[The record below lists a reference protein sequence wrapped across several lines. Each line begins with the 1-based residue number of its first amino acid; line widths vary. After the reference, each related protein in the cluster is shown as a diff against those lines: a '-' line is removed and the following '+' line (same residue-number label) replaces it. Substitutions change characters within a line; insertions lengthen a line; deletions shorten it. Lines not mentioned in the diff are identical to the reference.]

1 MRGHSMWGKIRQWI
15 EVRIGLEELVN
26 RHLRQFKTPKGAT
39 FLSTLGFVALIAFIV
54 QAVTG
59 IMLLLYY
66 IPHPEYAFKSVQ
78 TITNEIPYGW
88 LFRLVHN
95 VGGNII
101 VAVIIIHL
109 IHVLLRVSYKKPREI
124 TWVSGVLMFFLVL
137 LACITGQLLPWH
149 QAGFWQTTVTSTIPG
164 FLPVI
169 GEGISSYM
177 RGGEF
182 VTGITLSRFFSFHV
196 VILPV
201 FMVALMLLHVLLIRR
216 QGLSTSPAIEAEAGA
231 SPSELFRREPH
242 LEGQPC
248 FPHFTLKR
256 VFMVMIYFT
265 VVFFVLTFMP
275 NLFLPPGANMQA
287 DPLMTPEDIRPAW
300 YFLAPYQLIKTIPN
314 DVLGISLVVI
324 FSAVLLLWPFLDAKD
339 AGRNIRKRPML
350 LGFSIAVMSLWLIL
364 TIWGMY
370 S

>member
-1 MRGHSMWGKIRQWI
+1 MWGKIIHWM

-26 RHLRQFKTPKGAT
+26 KHLRQFKTPKGAT
-39 FLSTLGFVALIAFIV
+39 LWSTLGFVTLVAFIV
-54 QAVTG
+54 QVVTG

-66 IPHPEYAFKSVQ
+66 IPHPDHAFKSVQ
-78 TITNEIPYGW
+78 AITNEIPYGW
-88 LFRLVHN
+88 LFRSIHN

-101 VAVIIIHL
+101 IAVIIVHL
-109 IHVLLRVSYKKPREI
+109 VHVFLRVSYKKPREI
-124 TWVSGVLMFFLVL
+124 TWFSGVLMLFLIL

-149 QAGFWQTTVTSTIPG
+149 QTGFWQTTVTSTIPA
-164 FLPVI
+164 FLPII

-201 FMVALMLLHVLLIRR
+201 LTGVLMLMHVLLIRR
-216 QGLSTSPAIEAEAGA
+216 QGLSTSPAIEPEPDM
-231 SPSELFRREPH
+231 SPPDKFRREPH
-242 LEGQPC
+242 PEGQPC

-256 VFMVMIYFT
+256 LFMVMIYFSIL
-265 VVFFVLTFMP
+265 FLILTFAP
-275 NLFLPPGANMQA
+275 NLFLPPEANMQA
-287 DPLMTPEDIRPAW
+287 DPLTTPESIRPAW

-314 DVLGISLVVI
+314 DVLGISLLAV
-324 FSAVLLLWPFLDAKD
+324 FSAVLLFCPAFDAKD
-339 AGRNIRKRPML
+339 AGRNIRRRPML
-350 LGFSIAVMSLWLIL
+350 LSLSLLVLALWAIL

>member
-1 MRGHSMWGKIRQWI
+1 MWGKLIHWI

-26 RHLRQFKTPKGAT
+26 RHLRQYRTPKGAT
-39 FLSTLGFVALIAFIV
+39 FWSTLGFVTLIAFIV
-54 QAVTG
+54 QAITG

-66 IPHPEYAFKSVQ
+66 IPHPDHAFNSVQ

-88 LFRLVHN
+88 LFRLIHN

-101 VAVIIIHL
+101 VGVIIIHL
-109 IHVLLRVSYKKPREI
+109 VHVFLRVSYKKPREI
-124 TWVSGVLMFFLVL
+124 TWVSGVLLFLLVL
-137 LACITGQLLPWH
+137 LSCITGQLLPWH
-149 QAGFWQTTVTSTIPG
+149 QTGFWQTTVTSTIPA

-201 FMVALMLLHVLLIRR
+201 FIVALILLHVVLIRR
-216 QGLSTSPAIEAEAGA
+216 QGLSTSPSVEPDADTDPVVE
-231 SPSELFRREPH
+231 FKREGHP
-242 LEGQPC
+242 EGQPC
-248 FPHFTLKR
+248 FPHFSLKR
-256 VFMVMIYFT
+256 LFMVLVYFS
-265 VVFFVLTFMP
+265 VLFFILTFFP
-275 NLFLPPGANMQA
+275 NLFLPPEANIPA
-287 DPLMTPEDIRPAW
+287 DPLTTPQDIRPAW

-314 DVLGISLVVI
+314 DVLGISLIVI
-324 FSAVLLLWPFLDAKD
+324 FSAFLLFWPFLDAKD
-339 AGRNIRKRPML
+339 AGRNIRRRPL
-350 LGFSIAVMSLWLIL
+350 LLSLALFILALWTIL

>member
-1 MRGHSMWGKIRQWI
+1 MWGKLIHWI

-26 RHLRQFKTPKGAT
+26 KHLKQYRTPKGAT
-39 FLSTLGFVALIAFIV
+39 FWSTLGFVTLIAFIV
-54 QAVTG
+54 QAITG

-66 IPHPEYAFKSVQ
+66 IPHPDHAFKSVQ

-88 LFRLVHN
+88 LFRLIHN

-101 VAVIIIHL
+101 VGVIIVHL
-109 IHVLLRVSYKKPREI
+109 VHVFLRVSYKKPREI
-124 TWVSGVLMFFLVL
+124 TWVSGVLLFFLVL
-137 LACITGQLLPWH
+137 LSCITGQLLPWH
-149 QAGFWQTTVTSTIPG
+149 QTGFWQTTVTSTIPG
-164 FLPVI
+164 FLPII

-201 FMVALMLLHVLLIRR
+201 FIITLILLHVMLIRR
-216 QGLSTSPAIEAEAGA
+216 QGLSTSPSIEPDTDTVPADEFKREAH
-231 SPSELFRREPH
+231 P
-242 LEGQPC
+242 EGEPC
-248 FPHFTLKR
+248 FPHFSLKR
-256 VFMVMIYFT
+256 LYMVLVYFS
-265 VVFFVLTFMP
+265 VLFFILTFFP
-275 NLFLPPGANMQA
+275 NLFLPPEANIPA
-287 DPLMTPEDIRPAW
+287 DPLTTPQDIRPAW

-314 DVLGISLVVI
+314 DILGISLIVI
-324 FSAVLLLWPFLDAKD
+324 FFTVLLFWPFLDAKD
-339 AGRNIRKRPML
+339 AGRNIRRRSML
-350 LGFSIAVMSLWLIL
+350 LSLALIVLALWTIL

>member
-1 MRGHSMWGKIRQWI
+1 MWGKFTHWI

-26 RHLRQFKTPKGAT
+26 KHFRQFKTPKGAT
-39 FLSTLGFVALIAFIV
+39 FWSTLGFVTLIAFIV

-66 IPHPEYAFKSVQ
+66 IPHPDYAFKSVQ

-88 LFRLVHN
+88 LFRLIHN

-101 VAVIIIHL
+101 VAVIIIHMV
-109 IHVLLRVSYKKPREI
+109 HVFLRVSYKRPREI
-124 TWVSGVLMFFLVL
+124 TWVSGVFMFLLVL
-137 LACITGQLLPWH
+137 LSCISGQLLPWH
-149 QAGFWQTTVTSTIPG
+149 QTGFWQTTVTSAIPS

-201 FMVALMLLHVLLIRR
+201 FIVALMILHVLLIRR
-216 QGLSTSPAIEAEAGA
+216 QGLSTSPAIEPEADA
-231 SPSELFRREPH
+231 TPPDEFRREPH

-248 FPHFTLKR
+248 YPHFTLKR
-256 VFMVMIYFT
+256 LFMVMIYFT
-265 VVFFVLTFMP
+265 VLFFILTFFP
-275 NLFLPPGANMQA
+275 NLFLPPEANIPA
-287 DPLMTPEDIRPAW
+287 DPLMTPELIRPAW

-314 DVLGISLVVI
+314 DVMGISLVVI
-324 FSAVLLLWPFLDAKD
+324 FSVILLFWPFFDAKD
-339 AGRNIRKRPML
+339 AGRNIRSRPML
-350 LGFSIAVMSLWLIL
+350 LSLALIVLALWAIL

>member
-1 MRGHSMWGKIRQWI
+1 MWGKLIHWI

-26 RHLRQFKTPKGAT
+26 RHLRQYRTPKGAT
-39 FLSTLGFVALIAFIV
+39 FWSTLGFVTLIAFIV
-54 QAVTG
+54 QAITG

-66 IPHPEYAFKSVQ
+66 IPHPDHAFKSVQ

-88 LFRLVHN
+88 LFRLIHN

-109 IHVLLRVSYKKPREI
+109 VHVFLRVSYKKPREI
-124 TWVSGVLMFFLVL
+124 TWISGVLLFFLVL

-149 QAGFWQTTVTSTIPG
+149 QTGFWQTTVTSTIPG

-201 FMVALMLLHVLLIRR
+201 FIVALIFLHVMLIRR
-216 QGLSTSPAIEAEAGA
+216 QGLSTSPTLESETTVAA
-231 SPSELFRREPH
+231 SPDEFRRELH
-242 LEGQPC
+242 LDGQPC
-248 FPHFTLKR
+248 FPHFSLKR
-256 VFMVMIYFT
+256 LYMVMVYFS
-265 VVFFVLTFMP
+265 VLFFILTFFP
-275 NLFLPPGANMQA
+275 NLFLPPEANMQA
-287 DPLMTPEDIRPAW
+287 DPLMTPESIRPAW

-314 DVLGISLVVI
+314 DILGISFIVI
-324 FSAVLLLWPFLDAKD
+324 FSAILLFWPFLDAKD
-339 AGRNIRKRPML
+339 AGRNIRRRPML
-350 LGFSIAVMSLWLIL
+350 LSIALIVLALWTIL

>member
-1 MRGHSMWGKIRQWI
+1 MWEKLIHWI
-15 EVRIGLEELVN
+15 EVRIGLEELVSK
-26 RHLRQFKTPKGAT
+26 HLRQYRTPKGAT
-39 FLSTLGFVALIAFIV
+39 FWSTLGFVTLIAFIV

-66 IPHPEYAFKSVQ
+66 IPHPDHAFKSVQ
-78 TITNEIPYGW
+78 TITNAIPYGW
-88 LFRLVHN
+88 LFRLIHN

-101 VAVIIIHL
+101 VGIIIIHL
-109 IHVLLRVSYKKPREI
+109 VHVFLRVSYKKPREI
-124 TWVSGVLMFFLVL
+124 TWISGVLLFFLVL
-137 LACITGQLLPWH
+137 LSCITGQLLPWH
-149 QAGFWQTTVTSTIPG
+149 QTGFWQTTVTSTIPA

-201 FMVALMLLHVLLIRR
+201 FIVALILLHVLLIRR
-216 QGLSTSPAIEAEAGA
+216 QGLSTSPSIEPVMNAVPADK
-231 SPSELFRREPH
+231 FKREEHP
-242 LEGQPC
+242 EGQPC
-248 FPHFTLKR
+248 FPHFSLKR
-256 VFMVMIYFT
+256 LFMVLVYFS
-265 VVFFVLTFMP
+265 VLFFILTFFP
-275 NLFLPPGANMQA
+275 NLFLPPEANIPA
-287 DPLMTPEDIRPAW
+287 DPLTTPQDIRPAW

-314 DVLGISLVVI
+314 DVLGISLIVI
-324 FSAVLLLWPFLDAKD
+324 FSAFLLFWPFLDAKD

-350 LGFSIAVMSLWLIL
+350 LSLALIVLALWTIL

>member
-1 MRGHSMWGKIRQWI
+1 MWGKIIHWI
-15 EVRIGLEELVN
+15 EVRIGLEELVDK
-26 RHLRQFKTPKGAT
+26 HLRRFKTPKGAT
-39 FLSTLGFVALIAFIV
+39 FWSTLGFVTLIAFIV

-66 IPHPEYAFKSVQ
+66 IPHPEHAFKSVQ
-78 TITNEIPYGW
+78 TITNDIPYGW
-88 LFRLVHN
+88 LFRLIHN

-109 IHVLLRVSYKKPREI
+109 VHVFLRVSYKKPREI

-149 QAGFWQTTVTSTIPG
+149 QTGFWQTTVTSTIPA

-201 FMVALMLLHVLLIRR
+201 FIVALMLLHVLLIRR
-216 QGLSTSPAIEAEAGA
+216 QGLSTSPGIEQETNTPAMDEFKREA
-231 SPSELFRREPH
+231 H

-248 FPHFTLKR
+248 FPHFTMKR
-256 VFMVMIYFT
+256 LFMVMVYFSSL
-265 VVFFVLTFMP
+265 FFILTFWP
-275 NLFLPPGANMQA
+275 NLFLPADANIQA
-287 DPLMTPEDIRPAW
+287 DPLTTPESIRPAW

-314 DVLGISLVVI
+314 DVLGISLLVI
-324 FSAVLLLWPFLDAKD
+324 FSVVLLFWPFFDAKD

-350 LGFSIAVMSLWLIL
+350 LSLGLISL
-364 TIWGMY
+364 AIWAIFTIWGMY

>member
-1 MRGHSMWGKIRQWI
+1 MWGKIIHWI
-15 EVRIGLEELVN
+15 EIRIGLEELVN
-26 RHLRQFKTPKGAT
+26 KHLRQFRTPKGAT
-39 FLSTLGFVALIAFIV
+39 FWSTLGFVTLIAFIV

-66 IPHPEYAFKSVQ
+66 IPHPDHAFKSVQ

-88 LFRLVHN
+88 LFRLIHN

-101 VAVIIIHL
+101 VGVIIIHL
-109 IHVLLRVSYKKPREI
+109 VHVFLRVSYKKPREI
-124 TWVSGVLMFFLVL
+124 TWVSGVLMFLLVL
-137 LACITGQLLPWH
+137 LSCITGQLLPWH
-149 QAGFWQTTVTSTIPG
+149 QTGFWQTTVTSTIPS

-201 FMVALMLLHVLLIRR
+201 FIVALIFLHVMLIRR
-216 QGLSTSPAIEAEAGA
+216 QGLSTSPAIEPEVDSALANEFKREAH
-231 SPSELFRREPH
+231 P
-242 LEGQPC
+242 EGQPC
-248 FPHFTLKR
+248 FPHFSLKR
-256 VFMVMIYFT
+256 LFMVLIYFS
-265 VVFFVLTFMP
+265 VLFFVLTFFP
-275 NLFLPPGANMQA
+275 NLFLPPEANIPA
-287 DPLMTPEDIRPAW
+287 DPLTTPPDIRPAW

-314 DVLGISLVVI
+314 DVLGISLIVI
-324 FSAVLLLWPFLDAKD
+324 FSVFLLFWPFLDAKD
-339 AGRNIRKRPML
+339 TGRNIRKRPML
-350 LGFSIAVMSLWLIL
+350 LSLALIVLALWTIL

>member
-1 MRGHSMWGKIRQWI
+1 MWGKLVHWI

-26 RHLRQFKTPKGAT
+26 KHLRQFRTPKGAT
-39 FLSTLGFVALIAFIV
+39 FWSTIGFVTLIAFVV

-66 IPHPEYAFKSVQ
+66 IPHPDHAFKSVQ

-88 LFRLVHN
+88 LFRLIHN

-101 VAVIIIHL
+101 VGVIIVHL
-109 IHVLLRVSYKKPREI
+109 VHVFLRVSYKKPREI
-124 TWVSGVLMFFLVL
+124 TWVSGVLMFLLVL
-137 LACITGQLLPWH
+137 LSCITGQLLPWH
-149 QAGFWQTTVTSTIPG
+149 QTGFWQTTVTSTIPG
-164 FLPVI
+164 FLPII

-201 FMVALMLLHVLLIRR
+201 FIVALIFMHVMLIRR
-216 QGLSTSPAIEAEAGA
+216 QGLSTSPSIEPDTDTVPTDEFKREAHPG
-231 SPSELFRREPH
+231 
-242 LEGQPC
+242 GQPC
-248 FPHFTLKR
+248 FPHFSLKR
-256 VFMVMIYFT
+256 LYMVLVYFAAL
-265 VVFFVLTFMP
+265 FFILTFFP
-275 NLFLPPGANMQA
+275 NLFLPPEANIPA
-287 DPLMTPEDIRPAW
+287 DPLTTPPDIRPAW

-314 DVLGISLVVI
+314 DVLGISLIVI
-324 FSAVLLLWPFLDAKD
+324 FSAFLLFWPFLDTKD
-339 AGRNIRKRPML
+339 AERNIRKRPML
-350 LGFSIAVMSLWLIL
+350 LSLALIVLALWTIL

>member
-1 MRGHSMWGKIRQWI
+1 MWEKIIHWI

-26 RHLRQFKTPKGAT
+26 KHLRQFRTPKGAT
-39 FLSTLGFVALIAFIV
+39 FWSTLGFVTLIAFII

-66 IPHPEYAFKSVQ
+66 VPHPEHAFKSVQ
-78 TITNEIPYGW
+78 AITNDIPYGW
-88 LFRLVHN
+88 LFRLIHN
-95 VGGNII
+95 VGGNVI
-101 VAVIIIHL
+101 VGVVIIHL
-109 IHVLLRVSYKKPREI
+109 VHVFLRVSYKKPREI

-149 QAGFWQTTVTSTIPG
+149 QTGFWQTTVTSTIPA

-196 VILPV
+196 VIIPV
-201 FMVALMLLHVLLIRR
+201 FIVLLMLLHVLLIRR
-216 QGLSTSPAIEAEAGA
+216 QGISTSPAIEPEADTA
-231 SPSELFRREPH
+231 SVDEFSRDEHPK
-242 LEGQPC
+242 GQPC
-248 FPHFTLKR
+248 FPHFSLKR
-256 VFMVMIYFT
+256 LFMVLSYFS
-265 VVFFVLTFMP
+265 VLFFILTFFP
-275 NLFLPPGANMQA
+275 NLFLPLEANIPA
-287 DPLMTPEDIRPAW
+287 DPLTTPQDIRPAW

-314 DVLGISLVVI
+314 DVLGISLIVI
-324 FSAVLLLWPFLDAKD
+324 FSIVLLFWPFLDAKD
-339 AGRNIRKRPML
+339 AGRNIRRRPML
-350 LGFSIAVMSLWLIL
+350 LSLCIIVLALWVLL

>member
-1 MRGHSMWGKIRQWI
+1 MWDKIIHWI
-15 EVRIGLEELVN
+15 DIRIGLEELIDK
-26 RHLRQFKTPKGAT
+26 HLRRYRTPKGAT
-39 FLSTLGFVALIAFIV
+39 FWSTLGFVALIAFII
-54 QAVTG
+54 QTVTS

-66 IPHPEYAFKSVQ
+66 IPHPEHAFKSVQ

-88 LFRLVHN
+88 LFRLLHN

-109 IHVLLRVSYKKPREI
+109 VHVFLRVSYKRPREI
-124 TWVSGVLMFFLVL
+124 TWVSGILMFFLVL
-137 LACITGQLLPWH
+137 LSCITGQLLPWH
-149 QAGFWQTTVTSTIPG
+149 QTGFWQTTVTSTIPA

-201 FMVALMLLHVLLIRR
+201 FIVGLMLLHVLLIRR
-216 QGLSTSPAIEAEAGA
+216 QGLSTSPFIEPELSDSAPPEKFVQEA
-231 SPSELFRREPH
+231 H
-242 LEGQPC
+242 TKGQPC
-248 FPHFTLKR
+248 FPHFSMKR
-256 VFMVMIYFT
+256 FYMVMAYFT
-265 VVFFVLTFMP
+265 VLFFILTFIP
-275 NLFLPPGANMQA
+275 NLFLPPEANMQA
-287 DPLMTPEDIRPAW
+287 DPLSTPEAIRPAW
-300 YFLAPYQLIKTIPN
+300 YFLAPYQLIKIIPN
-314 DVLGISLVVI
+314 DVLGIGLIVI
-324 FSAVLLLWPFLDAKD
+324 FSVALLFWPFFDAKD

-350 LGFSIAVMSLWLIL
+350 LSLALIVLALWGIL